1 MTADPSAV
9 LPALVGFGHAL
20 RAEGVAVGTGQLVA
34 YCRAVAALEPSDAQ
48 DVYWAGRSCLLSR
61 HDDEAAYDRAFR
73 RYFRSGGRGIQ
84 MKVTGDLRRFSV
96 TLPADDRRPTLPRP
110 SRRAGAPPFGSLA
123 SSAESLRTKRFA
135 DCTPEELA
143 ELQRMLDRLRLV
155 TPRRRS
161 RRTAP
166 AARGDAADLRRSIR
180 RSLRSSGEVIRIA
193 KRDRRFRHRR
203 LVLFLDISGSMAD
216 YSRALLRFAHS
227 AASTRSVPTEVFCFG
242 TRLTRLTVELRR
254 RRPDDALARAAEA
267 VVDWEGGTRI
277 GESLHT
283 FLRDWGRRGLA
294 RGAVVVICSDG
305 LDRGDPALLAAEMA
319 RLSRLAHRVVWL
331 NPLKGDDRY
340 QPLAR
345 GMSAALPFVDVFLPG
360 HDFTSLEALAGV
372 LRELI

>member
-1 MTADPSAV
+1 MTADTTTV

-20 RAEGVAVGTGQLVA
+20 RREGLAVGTGQLVA
-34 YCRAVAALEPSDAQ
+34 YCRAVAALDPANAE
-48 DVYWAGRSCLLSR
+48 DVYWAGRTCLVSR
-61 HDDEAAYDRAFR
+61 HDDQVAYDRAFR
-73 RYFRSGGRGIQ
+73 RYFQSGGRGIE
-84 MKVTGDLRRFSV
+84 MKATGDLRRFSV
-96 TLPADDRRPTLPRP
+96 TLPADEHRPTLP
-110 SRRAGAPPFGSLA
+110 GPPPKPGTSPRGSLA

-143 ELQRMLDRLRLV
+143 ELQRLLDRLRLV

-166 AARGDAADLRRSIR
+166 AIRGDAADLRRSIR
-180 RSLRSSGEVIRIA
+180 RSLRSSGELIRIA
-193 KRDRRFRHRR
+193 KRERRLRHRR
-203 LVLFLDISGSMAD
+203 LVLLLDISGSMAD

-227 AASTRSVPTEVFCFG
+227 AASAHPVPTEVFVFA

-277 GESLHT
+277 GESIRT

-319 RLSRLAHRVVWL
+319 RLSRLAHRIVWL

-345 GMSAALPFVDVFLPG
+345 GMSAALPFVDVFLAG
-360 HDFTSLEALAGV
+360 HDFTSLEAFARG